1 MKNEW
6 TLTTTKKGP
15 SENMNTISYKTLNFH
30 GPLNQLSITQE
41 KLIDKPNFYFLKS
54 IQGYRLYLMV
64 KKSNDIKKVPLST

>member
-30 GPLNQLSITQE
+30 GPLNQLSTTPK
-41 KLIDKPNFYFLKS
+41 KLLDKPNFYFLKS
-54 IQGYRLYLMV
+54 IQCYQLYLMV
-64 KKSNDIKKVPLST
+64 KKLNDIKKVPLST